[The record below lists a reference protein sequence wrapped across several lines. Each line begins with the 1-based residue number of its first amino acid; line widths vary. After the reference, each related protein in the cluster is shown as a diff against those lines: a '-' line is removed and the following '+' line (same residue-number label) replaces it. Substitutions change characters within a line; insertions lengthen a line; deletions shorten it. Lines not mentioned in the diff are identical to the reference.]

1 MSSVFILLHIKTTR
15 MLDNATDIANGS
27 VTEHSD
33 LEVKGYRLVHGYISG
48 TICFLGVLFNVCNV
62 AVWSQ
67 RALRTSTSL
76 LLTTLSVADGCSVF
90 MYLLYVTY
98 YFTATGPSELIY
110 HSRAGMYLV
119 VICFHQFIAFHTF
132 SNWIT
137 ISLAIFRYLKVC
149 HPKIGKKICTRKRA
163 LLTIGIV
170 FVATTLASSPFYLY
184 YEVYDLADHLS
195 GYWIRKTSFA
205 VAHVDYQTTLAWL
218 YGVIFKVGPCLAMI
232 ILCSLIA
239 RNLYNADKRRGNM
252 AAGIDSNEN
261 RISSGY
267 SRTTKMLIIIVVIY
281 VVTELPIGAIS
292 FVSGLQYSESHFFY
306 FLLYS
311 YVGDLLDTLTVING
325 SVNLIVYVTMSRQ
338 YRLGFKRTVLGR
350 YVKKYAVT
358 ETVETGYTNDTNNHE
373 LSQPS
378 LDLLSRDLKDKISTT
393 ETDRG
398 VIVTSVLV

>member
-1 MSSVFILLHIKTTR
+1 

-27 VTEHSD
+27 VTEQPSDYSD
-33 LEVKGYRLVHGYISG
+33 LEVTGYRLVHGYISG
-48 TICFLGVLFNVCNV
+48 TICFLGVLFNACNV
-62 AVWSQ
+62 AVWS
-67 RALRTSTSL
+67 RKALRTSTSL

-90 MYLLYVTY
+90 MYLIYVTY

-110 HSRAGMYLV
+110 HTKAGMYLV

-149 HPKIGKKICTRKRA
+149 NQNIGKKICTRKRA

-170 FVATTLASSPFYLY
+170 FIATTLASSPFYLY
-184 YEVYDLADHLS
+184 YEVYDLAEDGVGFS

-252 AAGIDSNEN
+252 AAGIDSNGN

-267 SRTTKMLIIIVVIY
+267 RRTTKMLIIIVVIY
-281 VVTELPIGAIS
+281 VAAELPIGVVS
-292 FVSGLQYSESHFFY
+292 LVSGLQYSESHFFY

-338 YRLGFKRTVLGR
+338 YRLEFKRTVLGR
-350 YVKKYAVT
+350 FVKKYAVT
-358 ETVETGYTNDTNNHE
+358 ETVETGYTNDTNNQE

-378 LDLLSRDLKDKISTT
+378 LDVLSRDLKDKTRTT
-393 ETDRG
+393 ETDGG
-398 VIVTSVLV
+398 VSVTSALV

>member
-1 MSSVFILLHIKTTR
+1 MS
-15 MLDNATDIANGS
+15 DNVTEIANDTL
-27 VTEHSD
+27 TEHASDYSD
-33 LEVKGYRLVHGYISG
+33 LEVTGYRLVHGYISG

-62 AVWSQ
+62 AVWSR

-110 HSRAGMYLV
+110 HSRPGMYLV

-149 HPKIGKKICTRKRA
+149 HPNIGKKICTRKRA

-170 FVATTLASSPFYLY
+170 FVATALASTPFYLY
-184 YEVYDLADHLS
+184 YEVYDLAEDGGGNFT

-205 VAHVDYQTTLAWL
+205 VTHVAYQTTLAWL
-218 YGVIFKVGPCLAMI
+218 YGVIFKVGPCIAMI

-239 RNLYNADKRRGNM
+239 RNLYNADKRRGIT
-252 AAGIDSNEN
+252 AAGTASNEK

-281 VVTELPIGAIS
+281 VVTELPIGVVS

-325 SVNLIVYVTMSRQ
+325 SVNLIVYVTMSKQ
-338 YRLGFKRTVLGR
+338 YRLEFKKAVLGR
-350 YVKKYAVT
+350 LVKRYAVT
-358 ETVETGYTNDTNNHE
+358 ETSGTAYTNDTNKQE

-378 LDLLSRDLKDKISTT
+378 IELLSRDLKDKTRT
-393 ETDRG
+393 AE
-398 VIVTSVLV
+398 VAEA